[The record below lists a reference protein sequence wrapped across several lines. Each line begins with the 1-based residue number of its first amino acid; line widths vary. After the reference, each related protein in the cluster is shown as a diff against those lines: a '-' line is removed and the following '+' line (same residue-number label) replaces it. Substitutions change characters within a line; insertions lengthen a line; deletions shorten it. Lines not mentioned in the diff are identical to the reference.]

1 MTPEGKVK
9 AKVKKLLKDN
19 DIYFFMPASR
29 TFTTSTGIPDFICC
43 VRGMFI
49 GIETKAGYG
58 KPTAMQKE
66 QMNRINESGGF
77 TFCVNEKN
85 FDVLKEWIETACKAF
100 RPAEGKHFG
109 IEIC

>member
-9 AKVKKLLKDN
+9 EKVKGLLKAN
-19 DIYFFMPASR
+19 GVYYFMPCSGTYGTR
-29 TFTTSTGIPDFICC
+29 GVPDFICC
-43 VRGMFI
+43 VRGMFV

-66 QMNRINESGGF
+66 QMNRINENGGF

>member
-9 AKVKKLLKDN
+9 EKVKGLLKAN
-19 DIYFFMPASR
+19 GIWYTMPIGQTYCRQGS
-29 TFTTSTGIPDFICC
+29 PDFLCC
-43 VRGMFI
+43 VRGMFV

-66 QMNRINESGGF
+66 QMNCINESGGF

-85 FDVLKEWIETACKAF
+85 FDILKEWIETACKAF